1 MNWGASESRNRF
13 DREHQ
18 SKEGGSGRPK
28 NGKCAHRFLRVSC
41 SNTKRNCRKNFFGLY
56 FLFGIESTTK
66 KKCTFSEPIP
76 RVCRVHKFTSARRR
90 LTGSQAVVHA
100 NQGRGAIRKA
110 RCILG
115 DIEQTP
121 FLTSAWDFDIFTVW
135 IVSINPDKVNE
146 RADRAHR
153 SEEKESLCA
162 PKRGFSRARIV
173 SINTDSFRV
182 RELDKLF

>member
-1 MNWGASESRNRF
+1 MNWGASGSRNRF

-18 SKEGGSGRPK
+18 SKEGRSGRPK

-76 RVCRVHKFTSARRR
+76 RVCRVHKFTSAHRR

-100 NQGRGAIRKA
+100 NQGRGDDTQGALY
-110 RCILG
+110 LG

-135 IVSINPDKVNE
+135 IVSINPDKVNK

-173 SINTDSFRV
+173 SINTDSLCV
-182 RELDKLF
+182 RELNKLF